1 MEKKYF
7 KLFMPILLAFSIS
20 ACGSSNNEHVP
31 PAGTKDLDIAHKL
44 VTFSEGESEDFLR
57 SSGYCNGHPFN
68 VEWNNANAV
77 ISGDNLNLSITTAP
91 EGRSAPY
98 YGGEYRSK
106 DFFGYG
112 DFGVSMKPA
121 KVVGTAST
129 FFLYTGEWDSETLH
143 PSTGADDTRNPGNE
157 EGKHDEIDIEFLG
170 KDTTKVQ
177 FNYFTNGQGGNEY
190 MYDLGFDA
198 SKEFHN
204 YGFRWEEGRIT
215 WFVDEKPVY
224 TATKNIPTHPGRM
237 ITNYWSGT
245 WQAANWMGTF
255 DGNSTENAQ
264 YKWFSSS
271 VQGTHTN
278 KSEPEPTPGPVT
290 PTGWD
295 DVDPVDI
302 EVKACDDVYTATV
315 SSDKKSLDITYTNV
329 AKETY
334 KNLSVGVPSESTR
347 KLYFEAQNLGEQ
359 VVSLRTDAN
368 AATTHGPNNIKAV
381 NTSATQDGVSVYT
394 DTSWGGSKFELQPA
408 TTAKCEVNY
417 DDDIVDLMFMI
428 DSAIYQDTK
437 ETHAGHIVIKN
448 LKFLVYEDGG
458 EGGEGGET
466 SDALTLDFSGNG
478 YTCSAANGVS
488 TIKYDSIDDNTYM
501 NVSASISVPE
511 GTDTLMFDVE
521 NKGAENVQ
529 FNIDLR
535 NGETS
540 YVIEREGI
548 TYDWY
553 NEAEHRAQINVGA
566 GATRQ
571 IKLAFDPTAGVNTIL
586 MFVNSSWAETTA
598 THTNGHIVITNARF
612 TASN

>member
-44 VTFSEGESEDFLR
+44 VKFSDGESDDYLR

-68 VEWNNANAV
+68 VEWNNANSV
-77 ISGDNLNLSITTAP
+77 ITDGELNLSISTAP

-112 DFGVSMKPA
+112 DFGVRMKPA

-143 PSTGADDTRNPGNE
+143 PSTGVDDTRNPGNE

-198 SKEFHN
+198 SKEYHN

-224 TATKNIPTHPGRM
+224 TATKNVPTHPGRM

-255 DGNSTENAQ
+255 DGNATENAK
-264 YKWFSSS
+264 YEWFSSN
-271 VQGTHTN
+271 VQGTHT
-278 KSEPEPTPGPVT
+278 SLEPEPGPAPGDVVT
-290 PTGWD
+290 L
-295 DVDPVDI
+295 
-302 EVKACDDVYTATV
+302 A
-315 SSDKKSLDITYTNV
+315 
-329 AKETY
+329 
-334 KNLSVGVPSESTR
+334 
-347 KLYFEAQNLGEQ
+347 
-359 VVSLRTDAN
+359 
-368 AATTHGPNNIKAV
+368 
-381 NTSATQDGVSVYT
+381 
-394 DTSWGGSKFELQPA
+394 
-408 TTAKCEVNY
+408 
-417 DDDIVDLMFMI
+417 
-428 DSAIYQDTK
+428 
-437 ETHAGHIVIKN
+437 
-448 LKFLVYEDGG
+448 
-458 EGGEGGET
+458 
-466 SDALTLDFSGNG
+466 FSGDG
-478 YTCSAANGVS
+478 YVCTSGNGVS
-488 TIKYDSIDDNTYM
+488 TIAYESIQDNSYK
-501 NVSASISVPE
+501 NVYASIVVPE
-511 GTDTLMFDVE
+511 GANTLSFDVE

-540 YVIEREGI
+540 YVVERDDV

-553 NEAEHRAQINVGA
+553 DTGAFRAQYNIGA
-566 GATRQ
+566 DATRT
-571 IKLAFDPTAGVNTIL
+571 IKLAFDATAGVNGIL
-586 MFVNSSWAETTA
+586 MFVNSAWAQTPT
-598 THTNGHIVITNARF
+598 THTNGNIVITNASF
-612 TASN
+612 STVA